1 MKVNWAAVKRK
12 IKGDHHPADS
22 APGTVDET
30 TPLLVS
36 DTTASVNAD
45 SLDADG
51 ATEEEEEEEEES
63 SEGTG
68 TDKQENTRTFKI
80 PFNLPVII
88 IGSFIRNF
96 LSAAVMFGVCCLI
109 EKVDPDFLHPHQ
121 LQAAVLIN
129 ALPLSM
135 VAFGMAREYSYYTV
149 ETMISTVVQAFVL
162 ILPFFYLWT
171 TLVQWKFDFDY
182 DSLDDLE

>member
-1 MKVNWAAVKRK
+1 MN
-12 IKGDHHPADS
+12 ADF
-22 APGTVDET
+22 
-30 TPLLVS
+30 S
-36 DTTASVNAD
+36 DTGGEIGK
-45 SLDADG
+45 DAG
-51 ATEEEEEEEEES
+51 EEEDMEGIEGAGANVQES
-63 SEGTG
+63 Q
-68 TDKQENTRTFKI
+68 KKFKL

-88 IGSFIRNF
+88 IGSFIRNV

-135 VAFGMAREYSYYTV
+135 VAFGLAREYSYYTV

-182 DSLDDLE
+182 DSLDDLD